1 MNEKYENCY
10 IAFLDLL
17 GFKELVKTQTCEQI
31 LKIFDEIKSQ
41 YMITCD
47 CDKEKKPLIDPEEIH
62 FKIMSDSICF
72 YVSSQITNSLPVLIS
87 LCAYFQVRLWRLE
100 HPILVRGGIVKGD
113 IYANDDIMFGT
124 GLTNAYLLEEKNA
137 KVPRIIITKET
148 ADTCIANE
156 PEKFYMQRFL
166 LKDFDAFYYVD
177 SFVMFYVWGKND
189 GSYTSFCNH
198 IQHILDSTT
207 DESIRNKYLYLET
220 KIREV
225 PYRVESGEENICQ
238 IKPQQ

>member
-1 MNEKYENCY
+1 MKEKYENCY

-47 CDKEKKPLIDPEEIH
+47 NDKKPLIDPNEIH
-62 FKIMSDSICF
+62 FKIMSDSICL
-72 YVSSQITNSLPVLIS
+72 YISSQITNSLPVLIS
-87 LCAYFQVRLWRLE
+87 LCAYFQLRLWRLE

-156 PEKFYMQRFL
+156 TEKFYMQVFL
-166 LKDFDAFYYVD
+166 LKDFDGFYYVD
-177 SFVMFYVWGKND
+177 SLGMFYVWGQKD
-189 GSYTSFCNH
+189 EGYIKFCNYV
-198 IQHILDSTT
+198 QHVLDSTT
-207 DESIRNKYLYLET
+207 DESIRSKYLYLES
-220 KIREV
+220 KIKEV
-225 PYRVESGEENICQ
+225 PYRVKSGDENICQ
-238 IKPQQ
+238 NNPQL

>member
-17 GFKELVKTQTCEQI
+17 GFKELVKTHTCEQI

-41 YMITCD
+41 YMITRD
-47 CDKEKKPLIDPEEIH
+47 EDKKPLVDPKKIH

-72 YVSSQITNSLPVLIS
+72 YVSSHISNSLPVLIS

-148 ADTCIANE
+148 AETCNADE
-156 PEKFYMQRFL
+156 SAKTYMQGFL
-166 LKDFDAFYYVD
+166 LRDSDGFYYVD
-177 SFVMFYVWGKND
+177 SLAMFYVWGQKNK
-189 GSYTSFCNH
+189 SYIKFYNYV
-198 IQHILDSTT
+198 QHILDSTT
-207 DESIRNKYLYLET
+207 DESIRSKYLYLEA
-220 KIREV
+220 KIQEM
-225 PYRVESGEENICQ
+225 PYRVKLGEENICQ
-238 IKPQQ
+238 NNQQP

>member
-31 LKIFDEIKSQ
+31 LKIFEEIKSQ
-41 YMITCD
+41 YMITRD
-47 CDKEKKPLIDPEEIH
+47 DDKKVLIDPKEFH

-72 YVSSQITNSLPVLIS
+72 YISSQIANSLPVLIS
-87 LCAYFQVRLWRLE
+87 LCAYFQLRLWRLE

-148 ADTCIANE
+148 VNTCIADE
-156 PEKFYMQRFL
+156 PEQLYMQGFL
-166 LKDFDAFYYVD
+166 LKDFDSFYHVD
-177 SFVMFYVWGKND
+177 SLAMFYVWGKND
-189 GSYTSFCNH
+189 GSYIRFCNH
-198 IQHILDSTT
+198 VQNVLDSTT
-207 DESIRNKYLYLET
+207 DESIRNKYLYLES
-220 KIREV
+220 KIQNIS
-225 PYRVESGEENICQ
+225 YRVKSEEETICQ
-238 IKPQQ
+238 NNPQT